1 MKTDKK
7 YMKTDKKYMIHWIYS
22 KGRCRMD
29 PQTIKVIKEWREN
42 MEQTMT
48 MEFAQV
54 AEEQYKNAPDEKKIR
69 EEIRVYWEDYFKN
82 KKK

>member
-1 MKTDKK
+1 
-7 YMKTDKKYMIHWIYS
+7 
-22 KGRCRMD
+22 MD

-54 AEEQYKNAPDEKKIR
+54 AEEQYKNAPDEKKIIA
-69 EEIRVYWEDYFKN
+69 EMTSYWKDYFKN